1 MNPPEPGSLAELGE
15 FALIAK
21 VTEGLP
27 EMSQVL
33 VGPGDDAAVVV
44 SAHGSVVIST
54 DVLIEGRHFRRDWST
69 PIDIGRRAA
78 AASLADIVAMGARPT
93 AVVVGFAAP
102 ADLPSA
108 WAVSCTAGLRAELD
122 SLVVAL
128 VGGDVTS
135 ADTVMITV
143 TAIGDLEGRKP
154 VLRSG
159 AQAGDLI
166 AIAGRH
172 GWAAAGLAL
181 LSRGFRSPKKL
192 VDAHRYPLPP
202 YGAGPLAALTG
213 ATSMIDVSDG
223 LIADSRHI
231 AQASDVVLAIDS
243 SLIQVPEE
251 LASAASAYNMDP
263 REWMLTGGDDH
274 ALLAT
279 FPKTVKVP
287 SSFVVI
293 GEVREVSAQGP
304 GVLVDGHF
312 VTGAGGHEH
321 FRS

>member
-1 MNPPEPGSLAELGE
+1 MTAPQPGSLGELGE

-27 EMSQVL
+27 AHSQVL
-33 VGPGDDAAVVV
+33 VGPGDDAAVVR
-44 SAHGSVVIST
+44 APAGAVVIST

-69 PIDIGRRAA
+69 PIDIGRKAA
-78 AASLADIVAMGARPT
+78 AASLSDIVAMGARPS
-93 AVVVGFAAP
+93 AVVVAFAGP
-102 ADLPSA
+102 PDLPSA
-108 WAVSCTAGLRAELD
+108 WALSCTAGLRAELD
-122 SLVVAL
+122 ALNVAL

-135 ADTVMITV
+135 ADSVMITV
-143 TAIGDLEGRKP
+143 TAIGDLEGREP

-159 AQAGDLI
+159 AQIGDRI

-172 GWAAAGLAL
+172 GWAAAGLAV

-192 VDAHRYPLPP
+192 VDAHRFPLPP
-202 YGAGPLAALTG
+202 YEAGLLAAQMG

-223 LIADSRHI
+223 LIADARHL
-231 AQASDVVLAIDS
+231 ALASDVLLAIDS
-243 SLIQVPEE
+243 SLIEVPQE

-279 FPKTVKVP
+279 FPARVKIP
-287 SSFVVI
+287 SSFVLI
-293 GEVREVSAQGP
+293 GEVRASAAAGP
-304 GVLVDGHF
+304 GVSVDGHF

-321 FRS
+321 FRG

>member
-1 MNPPEPGSLAELGE
+1 MTDPTSLADIGE

-27 EMSQVL
+27 ADPRVL
-33 VGPGDDAAVVV
+33 VGPGDDAAVLATPDARVV
-44 SAHGSVVIST
+44 VST
-54 DVLIEGRHFRRDWST
+54 DVLVEGRHFRRDWST

-78 AASLADIVAMGARPT
+78 AASLADIVAMGAVPT
-93 AVVVGFAAP
+93 AVVVAFAAP
-102 ADLPSA
+102 PDLPSA
-108 WAVSCTAGLRAELD
+108 WAVACTSGMRAEIQAQGA
-122 SLVVAL
+122 AL
-128 VGGDVTS
+128 VGGDVAS
-135 ADTVMITV
+135 ADSIIITV
-143 TAIGDLEGRKP
+143 TALGDLQGRPP

-159 AQAGDLI
+159 AQVGDLV
-166 AIAGRH
+166 AVAGRH

-202 YGAGPLAALTG
+202 YAAGPLAAVHG

-223 LIADSRHI
+223 LIADARHL
-231 AQASDVVLAIDS
+231 AVASGTVLAIDS
-243 SLIQVPEE
+243 TRIDVPEE
-251 LASAASAYNMDP
+251 LAAAASAYNMDP

-279 FPKTVKVP
+279 FAPGARIP
-287 SSFVVI
+287 EGFAVI
-293 GEVREVSAQGP
+293 GEVLAGQEP
-304 GVLVDGHF
+304 GVRVDGHL
-312 VTGAGGHEH
+312 VQGTGGHEH